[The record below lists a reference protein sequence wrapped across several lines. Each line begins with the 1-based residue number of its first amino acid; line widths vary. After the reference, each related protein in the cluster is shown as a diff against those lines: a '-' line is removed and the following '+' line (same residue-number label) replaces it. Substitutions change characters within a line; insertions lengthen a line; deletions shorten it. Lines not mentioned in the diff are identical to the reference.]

1 MIRLLIHAILL
12 IPLVTFALFYEPH
25 ELPKALVFLVCCTV
39 INAIYL
45 GKLIKNLL
53 IRGKKQIHIPLFS
66 QWSKPVLLYLLFI
79 LLLTASAIFNGEFEQ
94 GFLGQPYRYQGVLFF
109 LCCGGLALLV
119 SKVSVAKKYAH
130 EWIKMVAIVGV
141 ISSVIVMVQY
151 LQIYLFHIPILSYAG
166 RPIGTFGNPN
176 FAAGYLALSYAF
188 AYSVSASRKFKLIVT
203 LVFGTAILCTASLSG
218 IGSFMAL
225 FFVLWLSKDVKK
237 LIITFCIALV
247 VCSGMYMAYSQR
259 TPSSFDRRSVIW
271 GKAIQATLAKP
282 FIGWGPENFAQ
293 AFNSYIREEELH
305 LLHIR
310 IDKAHNEQLEV
321 SVAGGLI
328 CLGLYGALIILLFKH
343 AVTQYTRSQDPFLL
357 AICVGFV
364 VYGSFNVISIS
375 QYILYFFAI
384 GIAGQKVTNK
394 RPLD

>member
-1 MIRLLIHAILL
+1 VI
-12 IPLVTFALFYEPH
+12 
-25 ELPKALVFLVCCTV
+25 CTV
-39 INAIYL
+39 YL
-45 GKLIKNLL
+45 GIWIRNLL
-53 IRGKKQIHIPLFS
+53 IRGQKPFRIPPFS
-66 QWSKPVLLYLLFI
+66 QWSKPALLYFLFM
-79 LLLTASAIFNGEFEQ
+79 LLLTVSALFNGEFEQ

-109 LCCGGLALLV
+109 LSCGGLVLLV
-119 SKVSVAKKYAH
+119 SQTHTAKKYAR
-130 EWIKMVAIVGV
+130 EWMKTVAIVGT

-176 FAAGYLALSYAF
+176 FAAGYLALSYVF
-188 AYSVSASRKFKLIVT
+188 AYVVSPTRKYKIVAT

-218 IGSFMAL
+218 IGSFLAVFL
-225 FFVLWLSKDVKK
+225 VHWLSKQWKK
-237 LIITFCIALV
+237 MFITIVLALV
-247 VCSGMYMAYSQR
+247 VSSGMYVAYSQR

-271 GKAIQATLAKP
+271 GKAVQATLAKP
-282 FIGWGPENFAQ
+282 IIGWGPENFAQ
-293 AFNSYIREEELH
+293 AFNTYIREEELH

-328 CLGLYGALIILLFKH
+328 GLGLYGALMILLFKH
-343 AVTQYTRSQDPFLL
+343 AITLYSRSQDPFLL

-375 QYILYFFAI
+375 QYILYFFSI